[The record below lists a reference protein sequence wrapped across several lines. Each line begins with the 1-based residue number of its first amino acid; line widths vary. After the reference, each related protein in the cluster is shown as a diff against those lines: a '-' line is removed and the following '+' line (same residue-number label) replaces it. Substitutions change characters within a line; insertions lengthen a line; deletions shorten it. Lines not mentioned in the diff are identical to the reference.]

1 MSHPVNDMIADDA
14 IDQVAAMSDHQV
26 LNSLFEDHGI
36 ATPISGKMVNQD
48 DLAILMDAKRDQLT
62 DLVYHCLL
70 YTSPSPRDKRQ
81 SRMPSSA

>member
-1 MSHPVNDMIADDA
+1 MSHPVNDQIADDA

-62 DLVYHCLL
+62 DLVYQDLIERPGPHG
-70 YTSPSPRDKRQ
+70 
-81 SRMPSSA
+81 